1 MRGTFNGNRAVDN
14 QGGQSRSEALQD
26 VGTFQVVVKYT
37 IDKYT
42 KKNNDPM
49 VSVLFEVVSGVHQG
63 KVIWDNL
70 IFAKEGSPA
79 EVMLFKPKHFLESI
93 GEQFDGDNVFYDTDN
108 WKNKTLTIEV
118 QLAKEKDK
126 DGKDKYEV
134 VYIKQ
139 QTHSLEDM
147 PNF

>member
-14 QGGQSRSEALQD
+14 QGGYVKSEDLKD
-26 VGTFQVVVKYT
+26 VGRFEVVVKCT
-37 IDKYT
+37 KDKYT
-42 KKNNDPM
+42 KNNDPM
-49 VSVLFEVVSGVHQG
+49 VSVLFEVVSGVHQE

-93 GEQFDGDNVFYDTDN
+93 GEPFDGDNVFYDTDN
-108 WKNKTLTIEV
+108 WKNKTLTVEV

-139 QTHSLEDM
+139 QAQSTEDD
-147 PNF
+147 PFK